1 MNISSYLLM
10 VISLLFLNI
19 RLTSG
24 LEKFPLLE
32 TYFEPKNFLFFGGFG
47 GSSHH
52 NWVLTILD
60 ETISRG
66 HNVTFL
72 ATVSKKKKK

>member
-1 MNISSYLLM
+1 
-10 VISLLFLNI
+10 
-19 RLTSG
+19 
-24 LEKFPLLE
+24 
-32 TYFEPKNFLFFGGFG
+32 LFFGGFG
-47 GSSHH
+47 GSSHY

-72 ATVSKKKKK
+72 ATVSKKVEGGYLLKK